1 MNTVQEIL
9 RKNYKDLLNLNIQT
23 AKIDSEVILANI
35 LNTTRINLI
44 TKQDITLNK
53 EQEDLFSK
61 LVERRKQKEPVAYI
75 LNKKEFWNENYF
87 VDKRVLIPRPETEIL
102 IELLLKKIKDKNK
115 AYKVLDLGCGSGCLL
130 ISFLKEMQ
138 KSQGIGVDISSNAL
152 EVAKKNIELHN
163 LNNRA
168 KLMRLDLL
176 TLHTKDKFDIIF
188 SNPPYLSST
197 DYAKLSEDVKNFEPK
212 QALVGGFNG
221 VFYYKKIIELSQSA
235 LKKNGYLALELGD
248 RQYRTISKLLQ
259 DHSFRILDKYQLIN
273 NEIRCILAAKM

>member
-9 RKNYKDLLNLNIQT
+9 QKNYKDLLNHNIQT

-130 ISFLKEMQ
+130 ISFLKEMH
-138 KSQGIGVDISSNAL
+138 KSQGMGVDISSSAL

-168 KLMRLDLL
+168 KLVRLDLL

-188 SNPPYLSST
+188 SNPPYLSSS
-197 DYAKLSEDVKNFEPK
+197 DYAKLSDDVKNFEPK

-221 VFYYKKIIELSQSA
+221 VLYYKKIIALAQSA

-273 NEIRCILAAKM
+273 KEIRCILAAKM

>member
-9 RKNYKDLLNLNIQT
+9 QKNYKDLLNHNIQT

-44 TKQDITLNK
+44 TKQDVTLNK

-168 KLMRLDLL
+168 KLVRLDLL
-176 TLHTKDKFDIIF
+176 TLRTKDKFDVIF
-188 SNPPYLSST
+188 SNPPYLSSS
-197 DYAKLSEDVKNFEPK
+197 DYAKLSDDVKNFEPK

-221 VFYYKKIIELSQSA
+221 VLYYKKIIALAQSA

>member
-1 MNTVQEIL
+1 MNTVQQIL
-9 RKNYKDLLNLNIQT
+9 QKNYKDLLNHNIQT

-44 TKQDITLNK
+44 TKQDIVLNK

-176 TLHTKDKFDIIF
+176 TLHTKDKFDVIF
-188 SNPPYLSST
+188 SNPPYLSSS
-197 DYAKLSEDVKNFEPK
+197 DYAKLSDDVKNFEPK

-221 VFYYKKIIELSQSA
+221 VLYYKKIIALAQSA

>member
-9 RKNYKDLLNLNIQT
+9 RKNYKDLLNHNIQT

-44 TKQDITLNK
+44 TKQDVTLNK
-53 EQEDLFSK
+53 EQENLFNK

-168 KLMRLDLL
+168 KLVRLDLL
-176 TLHTKDKFDIIF
+176 TLHTKDKFDVIF
-188 SNPPYLSST
+188 SNPPYLSSS
-197 DYAKLSEDVKNFEPK
+197 DYAKLSDDVKNFEPK

-221 VFYYKKIIELSQSA
+221 VLYYKKIIALAQSA

>member
-9 RKNYKDLLNLNIQT
+9 QKNYKDLLNHNIQT

-35 LNTTRINLI
+35 LNTNRINLI
-44 TKQDITLNK
+44 TKQDVTLNK
-53 EQEDLFSK
+53 EQEDLYSK
-61 LVERRKQKEPVAYI
+61 LVERRKHREPVAYI

-130 ISFLKEMQ
+130 ISFLKEMH

-168 KLMRLDLL
+168 KLVRIDLL
-176 TLHTKDKFDIIF
+176 TLHTKDKFDVIF
-188 SNPPYLSST
+188 SNPPYLSSS
-197 DYAKLSEDVKNFEPK
+197 DYAKLSDDVKNFEPK

-221 VFYYKKIIELSQSA
+221 VLYYKKIITIAQLA

>member
-9 RKNYKDLLNLNIQT
+9 QKNYKDLLNHNIQT

-35 LNTTRINLI
+35 LNMTRINLI
-44 TKQDITLNK
+44 TKQDIVLNK

-75 LNKKEFWNENYF
+75 LNKKEFWNESYF

-102 IELLLKKIKDKNK
+102 IDLLLKKIKDKNK
-115 AYKVLDLGCGSGCLL
+115 TYKVLDLGCGSGCLL
-130 ISFLKEMQ
+130 ISFLKEMH
-138 KSQGIGVDISSNAL
+138 KSKGMGVDISRNAL

-168 KLMRLDLL
+168 KLVRLDLL
-176 TLHTKDKFDIIF
+176 TLRTKDKFDVIF
-188 SNPPYLSST
+188 SNPPYLSSS
-197 DYAKLSEDVKNFEPK
+197 DYAKLSDDVKNFEPK

-221 VFYYKKIIELSQSA
+221 VLYYKKIIVLSQSA

-273 NEIRCILAAKM
+273 KEIRCILAAKM

>member
-9 RKNYKDLLNLNIQT
+9 QKNYKDLLNHNIQT

-44 TKQDITLNK
+44 TKQDVTLNK

-130 ISFLKEMQ
+130 ISFLKEMH
-138 KSQGIGVDISSNAL
+138 KSQGMGVDISRNAL

-176 TLHTKDKFDIIF
+176 TLHTKDKFDVIF
-188 SNPPYLSST
+188 SNPPYLSSS
-197 DYAKLSEDVKNFEPK
+197 DYAKLSDDVKNFEPK

-221 VFYYKKIIELSQSA
+221 VLYYKKIIALAQSA

>member
-9 RKNYKDLLNLNIQT
+9 QKNYKDLLNHNIQT

-44 TKQDITLNK
+44 TKQDVTLNK

-130 ISFLKEMQ
+130 ISFLKEMR

-176 TLHTKDKFDIIF
+176 TLHTKDKFDVIF
-188 SNPPYLSST
+188 SNPPYLSSS

-221 VFYYKKIIELSQSA
+221 VLYYKKIIALAQSA

>member
-9 RKNYKDLLNLNIQT
+9 QKNYKDLLNHNIQT

-44 TKQDITLNK
+44 TKQDIALNK

-102 IELLLKKIKDKNK
+102 IELLLKKTKDKNK

-130 ISFLKEMQ
+130 ISFLKEMH
-138 KSQGIGVDISSNAL
+138 KSQGVGVDISRNAL

-176 TLHTKDKFDIIF
+176 TLHTKDKFDVIF
-188 SNPPYLSST
+188 SNPPYLSSS

-221 VFYYKKIIELSQSA
+221 VLYYKKIIALAQSA

-273 NEIRCILAAKM
+273 KEIRCILAAKM

>member
-9 RKNYKDLLNLNIQT
+9 QKNYKDLLNHNIQT

-130 ISFLKEMQ
+130 ISFLKEMN
-138 KSQGIGVDISSNAL
+138 KSRG
-152 EVAKKNIELHN
+152 
-163 LNNRA
+163 
-168 KLMRLDLL
+168 M
-176 TLHTKDKFDIIF
+176 
-188 SNPPYLSST
+188 
-197 DYAKLSEDVKNFEPK
+197 
-212 QALVGGFNG
+212 
-221 VFYYKKIIELSQSA
+221 
-235 LKKNGYLALELGD
+235 
-248 RQYRTISKLLQ
+248 
-259 DHSFRILDKYQLIN
+259 
-273 NEIRCILAAKM
+273 

>member
-1 MNTVQEIL
+1 MNTVQQIL
-9 RKNYKDLLNLNIQT
+9 QKNYKDLLNHNIQT

-35 LNTTRINLI
+35 LNTSRINLI
-44 TKQDITLNK
+44 TKQDVTLNK
-53 EQEDLFSK
+53 EQENLFNK

-130 ISFLKEMQ
+130 ISFLKEMH
-138 KSQGIGVDISSNAL
+138 KSQGVGVDISRNAL

-168 KLMRLDLL
+168 KIVRLDLL
-176 TLHTKDKFDIIF
+176 TLRTKDKFDVIF
-188 SNPPYLSST
+188 SNPPYLSSS
-197 DYAKLSEDVKNFEPK
+197 DYAKLSDDVKNFEPK

-221 VFYYKKIIELSQSA
+221 VLYYKKIIALSQSA

>member
-9 RKNYKDLLNLNIQT
+9 QKNYKDLLNHNIQT

-44 TKQDITLNK
+44 TKQDVTLNK

-130 ISFLKEMQ
+130 ISFLKEMR
-138 KSQGIGVDISSNAL
+138 KSQGMGVDISSNAL

-176 TLHTKDKFDIIF
+176 TLHTKDKFDVIF
-188 SNPPYLSST
+188 SNPPYLSSS
-197 DYAKLSEDVKNFEPK
+197 DYAKLSDDVKNFEPK

-221 VFYYKKIIELSQSA
+221 VLYYKKIIALAQSA

>member
-9 RKNYKDLLNLNIQT
+9 QKNYKDLLNHNIQT

-44 TKQDITLNK
+44 TKQDVTLNK

-102 IELLLKKIKDKNK
+102 IELLLKKTKDKNK

-130 ISFLKEMQ
+130 ISFLREMR
-138 KSQGIGVDISSNAL
+138 KSQGMGVDISSNAL

-168 KLMRLDLL
+168 KLVRLDLL
-176 TLHTKDKFDIIF
+176 TLRIKDKFDVIF
-188 SNPPYLSST
+188 SNPPYLSSS
-197 DYAKLSEDVKNFEPK
+197 DYAKLSDDVKNFEPK

-221 VFYYKKIIELSQSA
+221 VLYYKKIIALSQSA

-248 RQYRTISKLLQ
+248 RQYRKISKLLQ

>member
-9 RKNYKDLLNLNIQT
+9 QKNYKNLLNHNIQT

-35 LNTTRINLI
+35 LNTNRINLI
-44 TKQDITLNK
+44 TKQDVTLNN
-53 EQEDLFSK
+53 EQEDLYSK
-61 LVERRKQKEPVAYI
+61 LVERRKHKEPVAYI

-102 IELLLKKIKDKNK
+102 IELLLKKTKDKTK

-130 ISFLKEMQ
+130 ISFLKEMH

-168 KLMRLDLL
+168 KLVRIDLL
-176 TLHTKDKFDIIF
+176 NLHTKDKFDVIF
-188 SNPPYLSST
+188 SNPPYLSSS
-197 DYAKLSEDVKNFEPK
+197 DYAKLSDDVKNFEPK

-221 VFYYKKIIELSQSA
+221 VLYYKKIITIAQLA

-248 RQYRTISKLLQ
+248 KQYRTISKLLQ

>member
-9 RKNYKDLLNLNIQT
+9 QKNYKDLLNHNIQT

-44 TKQDITLNK
+44 TKQDVTLNK

-176 TLHTKDKFDIIF
+176 TLHTKDKFDVIF
-188 SNPPYLSST
+188 SNPPYLSSS
-197 DYAKLSEDVKNFEPK
+197 DYAKLSDDVKNFEPK

-221 VFYYKKIIELSQSA
+221 VLYYKKIIALSQSA

>member
-9 RKNYKDLLNLNIQT
+9 QKNYKDLLNHNIQT

-44 TKQDITLNK
+44 TKQNVTLNK
-53 EQEDLFSK
+53 KQEDLFSK

-115 AYKVLDLGCGSGCLL
+115 TYKVLDLGCGSGCLL
-130 ISFLKEMQ
+130 ISFLKEMH
-138 KSQGIGVDISSNAL
+138 KSQGMGVDISSNAL

-176 TLHTKDKFDIIF
+176 TLRTKDKFDVIF
-188 SNPPYLSST
+188 SNPPYLSSS
-197 DYAKLSEDVKNFEPK
+197 DYAKLSDDVKNFEPK

-221 VFYYKKIIELSQSA
+221 VLYYKKIIALAQSA

>member
-9 RKNYKDLLNLNIQT
+9 QKNYKDLLNHNIQT

-53 EQEDLFSK
+53 KQEDLFSK

-115 AYKVLDLGCGSGCLL
+115 VYKVLDLGCGSGCLL
-130 ISFLKEMQ
+130 ISFLKEMN
-138 KSQGIGVDISSNAL
+138 KSQGMGVDISRNAL

-168 KLMRLDLL
+168 KLVRLDLL
-176 TLHTKDKFDIIF
+176 TLHTKDKFDVIF
-188 SNPPYLSST
+188 SNPPYLSSS
-197 DYAKLSEDVKNFEPK
+197 DYAKLSDDVKNFEPK

-221 VFYYKKIIELSQSA
+221 VLYYKKIIALAQSA

>member
-9 RKNYKDLLNLNIQT
+9 QKNYKDLLNHNIQT

-44 TKQDITLNK
+44 TKQDVTLNK

-115 AYKVLDLGCGSGCLL
+115 VYKVLDLGCGSGCLL
-130 ISFLKEMQ
+130 ISFLKEMH
-138 KSQGIGVDISSNAL
+138 KSQGMGVDISSNAL

-188 SNPPYLSST
+188 SNPPYLSSS
-197 DYAKLSEDVKNFEPK
+197 DYAKLSDDVKNFEPK

-221 VFYYKKIIELSQSA
+221 VLYYKKIIALAQSA

>member
-9 RKNYKDLLNLNIQT
+9 QKNYKDLLNHNIQT

-35 LNTTRINLI
+35 SNTTRINLI
-44 TKQDITLNK
+44 TKQDIVLNK

-168 KLMRLDLL
+168 KLMRLDFL

-188 SNPPYLSST
+188 SNPPYLSSS

-221 VFYYKKIIELSQSA
+221 VFYYKKIIELAQSA

>member
-9 RKNYKDLLNLNIQT
+9 QKNYKDLLNHNIQT

-44 TKQDITLNK
+44 TKQDVTLNK

-168 KLMRLDLL
+168 KLVRLDLL
-176 TLHTKDKFDIIF
+176 TLHTKDKFDVIF
-188 SNPPYLSST
+188 SNPPYLSSS
-197 DYAKLSEDVKNFEPK
+197 DYAKLSDDVKNFEPK

-221 VFYYKKIIELSQSA
+221 VLYYKKIIALAQSA

>member
-9 RKNYKDLLNLNIQT
+9 QKNYKDLLNHNIQT

-44 TKQDITLNK
+44 TKQDVTLNK
-53 EQEDLFSK
+53 EQENLFSK

-138 KSQGIGVDISSNAL
+138 KSQGMGVDISSNAL

-176 TLHTKDKFDIIF
+176 TLHTKDKFDVIF
-188 SNPPYLSST
+188 SNPPYLSSS
-197 DYAKLSEDVKNFEPK
+197 DYAKLSDDVKNFEPK

-221 VFYYKKIIELSQSA
+221 VLYYKKIIALAQSA

>member
-9 RKNYKDLLNLNIQT
+9 QKNYKDLLNHNIQT

-44 TKQDITLNK
+44 TKQDVTLNK

-75 LNKKEFWNENYF
+75 LNNKEFWNENYF

-130 ISFLKEMQ
+130 ISFLKEMH
-138 KSQGIGVDISSNAL
+138 KSQGMGVDISSNAL

-176 TLHTKDKFDIIF
+176 TLHTKDKFDVIF
-188 SNPPYLSST
+188 SNPPYLSSS
-197 DYAKLSEDVKNFEPK
+197 DYAKLSDDVKNFEPK

-221 VFYYKKIIELSQSA
+221 ILYYKKIIALAQSA

-273 NEIRCILAAKM
+273 KEIRCILAAKM

>member
-9 RKNYKDLLNLNIQT
+9 QKNYKDLLNHNIQT

-44 TKQDITLNK
+44 TKQDVTLNK

-130 ISFLKEMQ
+130 ISFLREMR
-138 KSQGIGVDISSNAL
+138 KSQGMGVDISSNAL

-168 KLMRLDLL
+168 KLVRLDLL
-176 TLHTKDKFDIIF
+176 TLHTKDKFDVIF
-188 SNPPYLSST
+188 SNPPYLSSS
-197 DYAKLSEDVKNFEPK
+197 DYAKLSDDVKNFEPK

-221 VFYYKKIIELSQSA
+221 VLYYKKIIALAQSA

>member
-9 RKNYKDLLNLNIQT
+9 QKNYKDLLNHNIQT

-44 TKQDITLNK
+44 TKQDVTLNK

-130 ISFLKEMQ
+130 ISFLKEMH
-138 KSQGIGVDISSNAL
+138 KSQGMGVDISSNAL

-188 SNPPYLSST
+188 SNPPYLSPS
-197 DYAKLSEDVKNFEPK
+197 DYAKLSDDVKNFEPK

-221 VFYYKKIIELSQSA
+221 VLYYKKIIALAQSA

>member
-9 RKNYKDLLNLNIQT
+9 RKNYKDLLNHNIQT

-44 TKQDITLNK
+44 TKQNVTLNK
-53 EQEDLFSK
+53 KQEDLFSK

-130 ISFLKEMQ
+130 ISFLKEMN
-138 KSQGIGVDISSNAL
+138 KSRGMGVDISRNAL

-176 TLHTKDKFDIIF
+176 TLHTKDKFDVIF
-188 SNPPYLSST
+188 SNPPYLSSS
-197 DYAKLSEDVKNFEPK
+197 DYAKLSDDVKNFEPK

-221 VFYYKKIIELSQSA
+221 VLYYKKIIALAQSA

>member
-9 RKNYKDLLNLNIQT
+9 QKNYKDLLNHNIQT

-35 LNTTRINLI
+35 LNTNRINLI
-44 TKQDITLNK
+44 TKQDVTLNK
-53 EQEDLFSK
+53 EQEDLYSK
-61 LVERRKQKEPVAYI
+61 LVERRKHKEPVAYI

-130 ISFLKEMQ
+130 ISFLKEMH

-168 KLMRLDLL
+168 KLVRIDLL
-176 TLHTKDKFDIIF
+176 TLHTKDKFDVIF
-188 SNPPYLSST
+188 SNPPYLSSS
-197 DYAKLSEDVKNFEPK
+197 DYAKLSDDVKNFEPK

-221 VFYYKKIIELSQSA
+221 VLYYKKIITIAQLS

>member
-9 RKNYKDLLNLNIQT
+9 QKNYKNLLNHNIQT

-35 LNTTRINLI
+35 LNTNRINLI
-44 TKQDITLNK
+44 TKQDVTLNK
-53 EQEDLFSK
+53 EQEDLYSK
-61 LVERRKQKEPVAYI
+61 LVERRKHREPVAYI

-130 ISFLKEMQ
+130 ISFLKEMH

-168 KLMRLDLL
+168 KLVRIDLL
-176 TLHTKDKFDIIF
+176 NLHTKDKFDVIF
-188 SNPPYLSST
+188 SNPPYLSSS
-197 DYAKLSEDVKNFEPK
+197 DYAKLSDDVKNFEPK

-221 VFYYKKIIELSQSA
+221 VLYYKKIITIAQLA

-248 RQYRTISKLLQ
+248 KQYRTISKLLQ

>member
-1 MNTVQEIL
+1 MNTVQQIL
-9 RKNYKDLLNLNIQT
+9 QKNYKDLLNHNIQT

-53 EQEDLFSK
+53 EQENLFNK

-130 ISFLKEMQ
+130 ISFLKEMH

-168 KLMRLDLL
+168 KLVRLDLL
-176 TLHTKDKFDIIF
+176 TLRTKDKFDVIF
-188 SNPPYLSST
+188 SNPPYLSSS
-197 DYAKLSEDVKNFEPK
+197 DYTKLSDDVKNFEPK
-212 QALVGGFNG
+212 QALDGGFNG
-221 VFYYKKIIELSQSA
+221 VLYYKKIIALAQSA

>member
-9 RKNYKDLLNLNIQT
+9 QKNYKDLLNHNIQT

-44 TKQDITLNK
+44 TKQDVTLNK
-53 EQEDLFSK
+53 EQENLFNK

-130 ISFLKEMQ
+130 ISFLKEMH
-138 KSQGIGVDISSNAL
+138 KSQGMGVDISSNAL

-176 TLHTKDKFDIIF
+176 TLHTKDKFDVIF
-188 SNPPYLSST
+188 SNPPYLSSS

-221 VFYYKKIIELSQSA
+221 VLYYKKIIALAQSA

>member
-9 RKNYKDLLNLNIQT
+9 QKNYKDLLNHNIQT

-130 ISFLKEMQ
+130 ISFLKEMR
-138 KSQGIGVDISSNAL
+138 KSQGMGVDISSNAL

-176 TLHTKDKFDIIF
+176 TLHTKDKFDVIF
-188 SNPPYLSST
+188 SNPPYLSSS
-197 DYAKLSEDVKNFEPK
+197 DYAKLSDDVKNFEPK

-221 VFYYKKIIELSQSA
+221 VLYYKKIIALAQSA

>member
-9 RKNYKDLLNLNIQT
+9 QKNYKDLLNHNIQT

-44 TKQDITLNK
+44 TKQDVTLNK

-102 IELLLKKIKDKNK
+102 IELLLKKTKDKNK

-130 ISFLKEMQ
+130 ISFLREMR

-188 SNPPYLSST
+188 SNPPYLSSS
-197 DYAKLSEDVKNFEPK
+197 DYAKLSDDVKNFEPK

-221 VFYYKKIIELSQSA
+221 VLYYKKIIALSQSA

-273 NEIRCILAAKM
+273 KEIRCILAAKM

>member
-9 RKNYKDLLNLNIQT
+9 QKNYKDLLNHNIQT

-53 EQEDLFSK
+53 EQENLFSK

-130 ISFLKEMQ
+130 ISFLKEMH
-138 KSQGIGVDISSNAL
+138 KSQGMGVDISSNAL

-168 KLMRLDLL
+168 KLVRLNLL
-176 TLHTKDKFDIIF
+176 TLHTKNKFDVIF
-188 SNPPYLSST
+188 SNPPYLSSS
-197 DYAKLSEDVKNFEPK
+197 DYAKLSDDVKNFEPK

-221 VFYYKKIIELSQSA
+221 VLYYKKIIALAQSA

-259 DHSFRILDKYQLIN
+259 DYSFRILDKYQLIN

>member
-9 RKNYKDLLNLNIQT
+9 QKNYKDLLNHNIQT

-130 ISFLKEMQ
+130 ISFLKEMH
-138 KSQGIGVDISSNAL
+138 KSQGMGVDISSNAL

-168 KLMRLDLL
+168 KLVRLDLL
-176 TLHTKDKFDIIF
+176 TLHTKDKFDVIF
-188 SNPPYLSST
+188 SNPPYLSSS
-197 DYAKLSEDVKNFEPK
+197 DYAKLSDDVKNFEPK

-221 VFYYKKIIELSQSA
+221 VLYYKKIIALAQSA

>member
-9 RKNYKDLLNLNIQT
+9 QKNYKDLLNHNIQT

-44 TKQDITLNK
+44 TKQDVTLNK

-130 ISFLKEMQ
+130 ISFLKEMH
-138 KSQGIGVDISSNAL
+138 KSQGMGVDISSNAL

-176 TLHTKDKFDIIF
+176 TLHTKDKFDVIF
-188 SNPPYLSST
+188 SNPPYLSSS
-197 DYAKLSEDVKNFEPK
+197 DYAKLSDDVKNFEPK

-221 VFYYKKIIELSQSA
+221 VLYYKKIIALAQSA

>member
-9 RKNYKDLLNLNIQT
+9 QKNYKDLLNHNIQT

-35 LNTTRINLI
+35 LNTSRINLI

-130 ISFLKEMQ
+130 ISFLKEMN
-138 KSQGIGVDISSNAL
+138 KSQGMGVDISSNAL

-176 TLHTKDKFDIIF
+176 TLHTKDKFDVIF
-188 SNPPYLSST
+188 SNPPYLSSA
-197 DYAKLSEDVKNFEPK
+197 DYAKLSDDVKNFEPK

-221 VFYYKKIIELSQSA
+221 VLYYKKIIALSQSA

>member
-9 RKNYKDLLNLNIQT
+9 QKNYKDLLNHNIQT

-35 LNTTRINLI
+35 LNTSRINLI

-138 KSQGIGVDISSNAL
+138 KSQGMGVDISSNAL

-168 KLMRLDLL
+168 KLVRLDLL
-176 TLHTKDKFDIIF
+176 TLHTKDKFDVIF
-188 SNPPYLSST
+188 SNPPYLSSS
-197 DYAKLSEDVKNFEPK
+197 DYAKLSDDVKNFEPK

-221 VFYYKKIIELSQSA
+221 VLYYKKIIALAQSA

-273 NEIRCILAAKM
+273 KEIRCILAAKM

>member
-9 RKNYKDLLNLNIQT
+9 QKNYKDLLNHNIQT

-35 LNTTRINLI
+35 LNTNRINLI
-44 TKQDITLNK
+44 TKQDFTLNK
-53 EQEDLFSK
+53 EQEDLYSK
-61 LVERRKQKEPVAYI
+61 LVERRKHKEPVAYI

-130 ISFLKEMQ
+130 ISFLKEMH

-168 KLMRLDLL
+168 KLVRIDLL
-176 TLHTKDKFDIIF
+176 NLHTKDKFDVIF
-188 SNPPYLSST
+188 SNPPYLSSS
-197 DYAKLSEDVKNFEPK
+197 DYAKLSDDVKNFEPK

-221 VFYYKKIIELSQSA
+221 VLYYKKIITIAQLA

-248 RQYRTISKLLQ
+248 KQYRTISKLLQ

>member
-9 RKNYKDLLNLNIQT
+9 QKNYKDLLNHNIQT

-44 TKQDITLNK
+44 TKQDVTLNK

-61 LVERRKQKEPVAYI
+61 LIERRKHKEPVAYI

-176 TLHTKDKFDIIF
+176 TLHTKDKFDVIF
-188 SNPPYLSST
+188 SNPPYLSSS
-197 DYAKLSEDVKNFEPK
+197 DYAKLSDDVKNFEPK

-221 VFYYKKIIELSQSA
+221 VLYYKKIIALAQSA

>member
-9 RKNYKDLLNLNIQT
+9 QKNYKDLLNHNIQT

-44 TKQDITLNK
+44 TKQDVTLNK

-130 ISFLKEMQ
+130 ISFLKEMN
-138 KSQGIGVDISSNAL
+138 KSRGMGVDISSNAL

-221 VFYYKKIIELSQSA
+221 ILYYKKIIELSQSA

-273 NEIRCILAAKM
+273 KEIRCILAAKM